1 MAGPGIRAFS
11 FAREL
16 AAQFNTT
23 LVARLGDDFA
33 ASHGLNAVPSG
44 TPAAHQALRDA
55 DVVISQPSREVIANV
70 HAGQRLLFDLFDPV
84 LLELKELYGARPTAR
99 QRLHQW
105 MERRRLRYA
114 LRRGDGWIVA
124 APRQIDY
131 YSHLFPDGVSA
142 PRDRFLVVPFG
153 CDRLE
158 STVEKDDPPTVVWN
172 GGVWEWLDPTTAIA
186 AVRKL
191 NAEGVRCRLLF
202 LGARRPSGGAAAAAA
217 IESGLSDD
225 VVSFQEQWVPFEERG
240 GWLGRSKVAIMLHRR
255 TAEAEFSVR
264 TRVFDAIGAGL
275 PVVATRG
282 GYAAELVETH
292 QIGRVVEPS
301 DVAGVA
307 AAIGDLLNDDV
318 LYASSVLHTKSLA
331 EAFRWERVV
340 APIVDQ
346 IREWQGER

>member
-1 MAGPGIRAFS
+1 
-11 FAREL
+11 
-16 AAQFNTT
+16 
-23 LVARLGDDFA
+23 
-33 ASHGLNAVPSG
+33 
-44 TPAAHQALRDA
+44 
-55 DVVISQPSREVIANV
+55 
-70 HAGQRLLFDLFDPV
+70 
-84 LLELKELYGARPTAR
+84 
-99 QRLHQW
+99 
-105 MERRRLRYA
+105 
-114 LRRGDGWIVA
+114 
-124 APRQIDY
+124 
-131 YSHLFPDGVSA
+131 
-142 PRDRFLVVPFG
+142 
-153 CDRLE
+153 
-158 STVEKDDPPTVVWN
+158 
-172 GGVWEWLDPTTAIA
+172 
-186 AVRKL
+186 
-191 NAEGVRCRLLF
+191 
-202 LGARRPSGGAAAAAA
+202 
-217 IESGLSDD
+217 
-225 VVSFQEQWVPFEERG
+225 
-240 GWLGRSKVAIMLHRR
+240 MLHRR